1 MRKLS
6 GSESGATFLSGE
18 RSSLSRRRL
27 TQSAGL
33 LAGGLAVAGAMPAV
47 TAAHQASP
55 DASPAASPV
64 AEATPDPNATFETI
78 SISREDYLA
87 KLKDHFKLEDPGST
101 GGDVIQVFLTDLATV
116 NPLIAQD
123 LAAGYI
129 IGLVFEGL
137 AQVSPIDGTLA
148 PSLADSWEISSDGLR
163 YRFHLNPNATWHD
176 GKPVTADDVIA
187 TYDALLAP
195 DSLSANRATILSLLA
210 SYTKLD
216 DHTVELTSHGRIATF
231 LDQVATVSIMAKHIW
246 DGVAYPDWPADP
258 GSTGQDPKRVIGSG
272 PFTFVEWVQND
283 HCTVAR
289 NDNYWLPDQK
299 PVIDKFIY
307 RVVADASSAQQA
319 LLAGEVDINELS
331 SSQIPAFI
339 KDNPDFTIT
348 SFATPHMYYY
358 ITNLDESK
366 LPFFVDVRVRQALV
380 WALDRDLIAS
390 QIFNG
395 YAVRADGSQP
405 PVSPA
410 YAPDRITSIY
420 TYDPEKAKS
429 LLDEAGWTVGDD
441 GIRQKDGKRFSV
453 EILYTNSSVQN
464 QQIVPYMQDSWKEI
478 GVELTSAAMP
488 FPTMLERLNKGDF
501 MMSLTGFSFTPDGNQ
516 GVMYRCDSFYPAGFN
531 IAKYCNPEYDKLDDE
546 QQRELDPEK
555 RKDLMIEA
563 ANILAED
570 LPNVPLVFD
579 KSTMASDPR
588 LHNYYPTGYFAAPVW
603 QFSWVWIEQ

>member
-6 GSESGATFLSGE
+6 GSDPGASFLSGE

-33 LAGGLAVAGAMPAV
+33 LAGGLAVAGAMPTV

-405 PVSPA
+405 PISPA

-429 LLDEAGWTVGDD
+429 LMDEAGWTVGDD

-478 GVELTSAAMP
+478 GVELTAAAMP

-531 IAKYCNPEYDKLDDE
+531 IAKYCNPDYDKLDEE
-546 QQRELDPEK
+546 QQHELDPEK